1 MFLIPLG
8 VYILV
13 LFGYPLYYS
22 VSMSFKNLNQITLI
36 NGNANFVGFQNYIQA
51 WSSSIIW
58 RSFLNTIQFTVVSII
73 MQFVIGLLVALLFNR
88 RFPLNRVLRSLILV
102 PWLIPQIVSGAI
114 FNWMF
119 SSTNGVVNQILLDLH
134 IVSTPVNWL
143 LHPESALIVMMI
155 TNIWIGI
162 PFNMVLLYS
171 GLQDI
176 PREIYEAAAI
186 DGARGVRSFFYVTL
200 PNLKVIIGIVLMLGL
215 IYTLKVFDIVMSL
228 TQGGPANMTQLLSS
242 WSYTLSFTNLNFGQ
256 GAAVANGLIVISLV
270 FTAIYLWINRK
281 TAD

>member
-155 TNIWIGI
+155 TNIWIGV